1 MPTTKGAQEGSGAQ
15 ERTQMRNKKLVA
27 GAVTL
32 SVALGVSGV
41 AVAAKGSAPS
51 KATIKAVQTLKMKP
65 NRYIQD
71 GLRWNKDVY
80 RVKSGGTLK
89 IVNIAASEGPHT
101 LSVVKKNQL
110 PRTARQVENC
120 RICGQIAQE
129 FGVTDPNDPNAVPQ
143 FQYVENGTGTNTP
156 ANIDRPG
163 DSALTGQGKPG
174 ESVSVKVTAKKG
186 TTLYFLCAIHPWM
199 QAKIVVG

>member
-1 MPTTKGAQEGSGAQ
+1 MS
-15 ERTQMRNKKLVA
+15 RNKLIA

-41 AVAAKGSAPS
+41 AVAAKGGSAPA
-51 KATIKAVQTLKMKP
+51 KATIKVSQKLKMKP

-80 RVKSGGTLK
+80 HVRSGGTLH
-89 IVNIAASEGPHT
+89 IVNTVAVEGPHT
-101 LSVVKKNQL
+101 FSVVKKSQL
-110 PRTARQVENC
+110 PRTAAATFNC
-120 RICGQIAQE
+120 RICAKIAQE
-129 FGVTDPNDPNAVPQ
+129 HGADPNDPNSQPQ

-156 ANIDRPG
+156 PNVDRPG
-163 DSALTGQGKPG
+163 DSGVTGPGKRG
-174 ESVSVKVTAKKG
+174 ESIDLKVTAKKG

-199 QAKIVVG
+199 QAKVIVG

>member
-1 MPTTKGAQEGSGAQ
+1 
-15 ERTQMRNKKLVA
+15 MRNKKLIA
-27 GAVTL
+27 GAVTV

-51 KATIKAVQTLKMKP
+51 KTTIKAVQKIKMKP

-71 GLRWNKDVY
+71 GLRWDKDVY

-89 IVNIAASEGPHT
+89 IVNVAASEGPHT

-110 PRTARQVENC
+110 PRTAAQVNNC
-120 RICGQIAQE
+120 RICGQIAQQ
-129 FGVTDPNDPNAVPQ
+129 FGVSDPNDPNAVPQ

-163 DSALTGQGKPG
+163 DSALTGPGKKG
-174 ESVSVKVTAKKG
+174 ESVSVKVTAMKG

>member
-1 MPTTKGAQEGSGAQ
+1 
-15 ERTQMRNKKLVA
+15 MRRNRKLVA

-41 AVAAKGSAPS
+41 AVAAKHSAPG
-51 KATIKAVQTLKMKP
+51 KATIKVSQKLKMKP

-80 RVKSGGTLK
+80 HVKSGGTLH
-89 IVNIAASEGPHT
+89 IVNTVATEGPHT
-101 LSVVKKNQL
+101 FSVVKKSQL
-110 PRTARQVENC
+110 PRTAGQVNNC
-120 RICGQIAQE
+120 RICAKIAQE

-143 FQYVENGTGTNTP
+143 FQYVDNGKGTDTP
-156 ANIDRPG
+156 PNIDGPG
-163 DSALTGQGKPG
+163 DSGLTGPGKRG
-174 ESVSVKVTAKKG
+174 ESIDLKVTAKKG

-199 QAKIVVG
+199 EAKVIVG